1 MNNGR
6 RIMQWNTF
14 RATQAAGYIFII
26 LSIVNWSGNFVA
38 SRGLAGVAEPAVL
51 TLMRWALATAL
62 FAPFGLAA
70 FWRERAEIFK
80 LFLPL
85 SVIALCG
92 VSLYD
97 TLIFLAG
104 QSSEA
109 LNMSLISTLSPLLTA
124 LASQFFLGQ
133 RVGTKMYIGIAVS
146 TFGVCLLVTD
156 GNLARLATLRFA
168 QGDLII
174 LLTAMMSAVYNLT
187 VKAVSGRVSQTALLM
202 ACCLFG
208 TAYLVPVTLWEG
220 GGRIVLPAMT
230 ATLAG
235 GLVYL
240 AVFASLLCYLLWNMA
255 VEALGAARTTMFY
268 YALPPLSGL
277 AAWVVLGETVSANQL
292 LSGFI
297 ILAGIMA
304 ALYAD
309 ASILKRRGAGKHEF
323 SEVVH

>member
-1 MNNGR
+1 
-6 RIMQWNTF
+6 MQWNTF
-14 RATQAAGYIFII
+14 RFTQAAGYIFII

-38 SRGLAGVAEPAVL
+38 SRGMAGIAEPAVL
-51 TLMRWALATAL
+51 TLMRWGLATAV
-62 FAPFGLAA
+62 FAPFGLAS
-70 FWRERAEIFK
+70 FWRERAAIRK

-104 QSSEA
+104 QTSEA
-109 LNMSLISTLSPLLTA
+109 LNMSLISTLSPLMTA

-133 RVGTKMYIGIAVS
+133 RVGAKMYAGIAVS

-156 GNLARLATLRFA
+156 GDLARLAALRFA
-168 QGDLII
+168 PGDLII
-174 LLTAMMSAVYNLT
+174 LLTAVMSAVYNLT
-187 VKAVSGRVSQTALLM
+187 VKAVSRRVSQTALLM

-208 TAYLVPVTLWEG
+208 TAYLVPVALWEG
-220 GGRIVLPAMT
+220 GGRIALPAMT
-230 ATLAG
+230 APLAG
-235 GLVYL
+235 GLIYL
-240 AVFASLLCYLLWNMA
+240 AVFASILCYLLWNMA
-255 VEALGAARTTMFY
+255 VEALGATRTTMFY

-277 AAWVVLGETVSANQL
+277 AAWAVLGETVSANQL
-292 LSGFI
+292 LSGCI

-309 ASILKRRGAGKHEF
+309 GSFLKRRAAGKHEF
-323 SEVVH
+323 TEAVN